1 MKKIKYLSLALI
13 LFIGMNSLQAQEKK
27 ELSSFKDA
35 HQKEMMQKKSEKMN
49 KWKKELNLS
58 DQQVKDIEAIK
69 AKNADK
75 MKQLHEEMMQLKK
88 EQRAE
93 IEKVY
98 TAEQKAKLEKL
109 KSDFKNKKGHM
120 KGMRKMNKDMH
131 KSKAKR
137 GAKLQK
143 NKVQEQK

>member
-27 ELSSFKDA
+27 GLSSFKDA
-35 HQKEMMQKKSEKMN
+35 HQKEMMHKKSEKMD

-58 DQQVKDIEAIK
+58 DQQTKEIEAIK
-69 AKNADK
+69 AKNSDK

-98 TAEQKAKLEKL
+98 TPEQKAKLEKL
-109 KSDFKNKKGHM
+109 KADFKNQKGHK
-120 KGMRKMNKDMH
+120 KGMRKMNKNMQ
-131 KSKAKR
+131 KSKAKKEM
-137 GAKLQK
+137 KLQK
-143 NKVQEQK
+143 RKVQE